1 MLEDEK
7 HDLVLDEAPADVQ
20 LNVGI
25 LEQGPDLEDVDQA
38 PGEKNTFKIKAH
50 GSKYSSET

>member
-38 PGEKNTFKIKAH
+38 PGV
-50 GSKYSSET
+50 